1 MFRLVVRRMLVEPPT
16 ILPVRSFSAVRLAL
30 CPRTLSWPKNLV
42 QYSFGTNKALL
53 LGTVSR
59 NKTLN
64 AGTRSYNNLLPA
76 SKSFNSGSILKKGLR
91 SASHSSDSKKQ
102 HRRYI
107 KYACLVLFFVGILL
121 SARFRWGI
129 YDSYLIAKRV
139 GVVTVAT
146 TKCFGLYLRTLRK
159 KFPSQKE
166 YQIALAQTHK
176 KAATI
181 TLNAL
186 RTNGGIYIKIGQH
199 LGAMTYLLP
208 FEWTDTMTPLQD
220 ECPQSSFQD
229 IKDMFKHDTGIDLED
244 YFSEFEHIPVGT
256 ASLAQVHIAKLK
268 SSGAQVAVK
277 VEHPSL
283 AKFVPLDVW
292 LTRTV
297 FNLMY
302 KVFPQYPLTW
312 LGDELQSSIYVEL
325 DFRNEA
331 RNAKQTDKYFRPYH
345 HLTALRIPKV
355 YSCKKRILIMEY
367 VGGARLDNLV
377 YMDKHNISRSEV
389 SSCLSHIFNN
399 MIFQSGFVHCDPHH
413 GNLSIRAL
421 STPKDGH
428 NFEIVLYDHGLYR
441 TIPQSMK
448 VDYARFWLA
457 MLDKKPDLM
466 CKYGKRFA
474 HIGDDK
480 YPILAAALT
489 GRDLKHAT
497 SGDIEDGR
505 SQQEIDNMRELLMDD
520 GMILDLMSLL
530 ASVPRIVLLIFKTN
544 DLVRHLDES
553 LRNPLGNERTFF
565 IMATYCAKT
574 VLDDDLS
581 NNDRD
586 NKRWSLKWLINGVM
600 AWSKYYN
607 RSVQLHVF
615 DFASLIKQVF
625 QKARK
630 TIIMDNGIIA

>member
-1 MFRLVVRRMLVEPPT
+1 M
-16 ILPVRSFSAVRLAL
+16 
-30 CPRTLSWPKNLV
+30 
-42 QYSFGTNKALL
+42 
-53 LGTVSR
+53 
-59 NKTLN
+59 
-64 AGTRSYNNLLPA
+64 
-76 SKSFNSGSILKKGLR
+76 
-91 SASHSSDSKKQ
+91 
-102 HRRYI
+102 
-107 KYACLVLFFVGILL
+107 
-121 SARFRWGI
+121 
-129 YDSYLIAKRV
+129 
-139 GVVTVAT
+139 AT
-146 TKCFGLYLRTLRK
+146 TRCFSLYLYTLRK
-159 KFPSQKE
+159 NFPSEEE
-166 YQIALAQTHK
+166 YENSLSKTHK
-176 KAATI
+176 KAAII
-181 TLNAL
+181 TLDAL

-208 FEWTDTMTPLQD
+208 IEWTETMIPLQD
-220 ECPQSSFQD
+220 ECPQSSFD
-229 IKDMFKHDTGIDLED
+229 EIKDMFEHDTGIKVED
-244 YFSEFEHIPVGT
+244 YFSEFDHNPIGT

-268 SSGAQVAVK
+268 SNGVQVAVK

-302 KVFPQYPLTW
+302 KIFPQYPLTW

-331 RNAKQTDKYFRPYH
+331 RNAKQTNEYFKSYRE
-345 HLTALRIPKV
+345 LTALRIPKV
-355 YSCKKRILIMEY
+355 YSSKQRILIMEF
-367 VGGARLDNLV
+367 VGGARLDNLT
-377 YMDKHNISRSEV
+377 YMDKHKISRSEV

-413 GNLSIRAL
+413 GNLAIRAL
-421 STPKDGH
+421 DKPKYGH

-466 CKYGKRFA
+466 RKYGKRFA
-474 HIGDDK
+474 HISDEK

-497 SGDIEDGR
+497 SGDIESGR
-505 SQQEIDNMRELLMDD
+505 SQEEIDNMRELLMDD

-553 LRNPLGNERTFF
+553 LQNPLGNERTFF

-581 NNDRD
+581 RSNRD
-586 NKRWSLKWLINGVM
+586 NKKWSLKWLFENIR

-607 RSVQLHVF
+607 RRLQLHIF
-615 DFASLIKQVF
+615 DFAFSVKQLL
-625 QKARK
+625 QKTQN
-630 TIIMDNGIIA
+630 TIHIHHA

>member
-1 MFRLVVRRMLVEPPT
+1 MYHFIIRQVVVRPR
-16 ILPVRSFSAVRLAL
+16 ILTSVKSFS
-30 CPRTLSWPKNLV
+30 
-42 QYSFGTNKALL
+42 
-53 LGTVSR
+53 TVSSTFFPHASGQPR
-59 NKTLN
+59 NPVQ
-64 AGTRSYNNLLPA
+64 S
-76 SKSFNSGSILKKGLR
+76 SFNSNAAFIHFHSYFSSVSKCSNSNLALENGLSSSHFFNRKRR
-91 SASHSSDSKKQ
+91 SRH
-102 HRRYI
+102 YFG
-107 KYACLVLFFVGILL
+107 YTVLTLLFAGILL
-121 SARFRWGI
+121 SKKFRHGI
-129 YDSYLIAKRV
+129 YDSCLIAKRV
-139 GVVTVAT
+139 GVVAMAT
-146 TKCFGLYLRTLRK
+146 TRCFSLYLYTLRK
-159 KFPSQKE
+159 KFPSEEE
-166 YQIALAQTHK
+166 YQNSLSKTHK
-176 KAATI
+176 KAAII
-181 TLNAL
+181 TLDAL

-199 LGAMTYLLP
+199 LGVMTYLLP
-208 FEWTDTMTPLQD
+208 IEWTKTMIPLQD
-220 ECPQSSFQD
+220 ECPQSSFDD
-229 IKDMFKHDTGIDLED
+229 IKNMFEYDTGIKMED
-244 YFSEFEHIPVGT
+244 YFSEFDHNPIGT

-268 SSGAQVAVK
+268 SNGVQVAVK

-331 RNAKQTDKYFRPYH
+331 RNSKQTNEYFKPYRE
-345 HLTALRIPKV
+345 LTALRIPKV
-355 YSCKKRILIMEY
+355 YSSKQRILIMEF
-367 VGGARLDNLV
+367 VGGARLDNLT
-377 YMDKHNISRSEV
+377 YMDKHKISRSEV

-413 GNLSIRAL
+413 GNLAIRAL
-421 STPKDGH
+421 DSPKYGH

-466 CKYGKRFA
+466 RKYGKRFA
-474 HIGDDK
+474 HINDDK

-489 GRDLKHAT
+489 GRDLNHAT
-497 SGDIEDGR
+497 SGDIESGR
-505 SQQEIDNMRELLMDD
+505 SQEEIDNMRELLMDD

-553 LRNPLGNERTFF
+553 LQNPLGNERTFF

-581 NNDRD
+581 RSNRD
-586 NKRWSLKWLINGVM
+586 NKRWSLKWLFENIG

-607 RSVQLHVF
+607 RRLQLHIF
-615 DFASLIKQVF
+615 DFASSVKQLL
-625 QKARK
+625 QKAQN
-630 TIIMDNGIIA
+630 TMYTSCIMAL